1 MELPSPSVNLRDL
14 QMNGILWKAF
24 LSVTGHAPL
33 GPLQRVNGGLRDQA
47 TLAEHRRRIAR
58 RRAGDG
64 CGAEM
69 PLNQSVS
76 AIFPALAVTISI
88 RSVTMEPVP
97 QVVGIVAE

>member
-1 MELPSPSVNLRDL
+1 
-14 QMNGILWKAF
+14 MNGILWEAF
-24 LSVTGHAPL
+24 LSVTAHAPL
-33 GPLQRVNGGLRDQA
+33 GRLQPINGSLRDQA
-47 TLAEHRRRIAR
+47 TLRNIAGAR
-58 RRAGDG
+58 GDG

-97 QVVGIVAE
+97 QAVGIVAE